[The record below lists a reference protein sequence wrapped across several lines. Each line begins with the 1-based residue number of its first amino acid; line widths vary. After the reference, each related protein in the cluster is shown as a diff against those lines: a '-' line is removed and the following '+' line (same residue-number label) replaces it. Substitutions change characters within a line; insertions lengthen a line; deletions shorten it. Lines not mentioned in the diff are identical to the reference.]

1 MNKIEVNDLTK
12 IFGSHPQ
19 QGMKRLQNGE
29 QKEEILSQT
38 GMTVGVN
45 QVSFAVKAGE
55 FFVIMGLS
63 GSGKSTLIRLVNR
76 LIEPT
81 HGEVLIDGTDII
93 KMNRAELSDVR
104 RKSRDGFPAVRFIS
118 ASHRTGKRGLWVGNP
133 RYKKR
138 STQQTCTKIN

>member
-1 MNKIEVNDLTK
+1 MNKIAVNDLTK

-29 QKEEILSQT
+29 QKEEILSKT

-81 HGEVLIDGTDII
+81 HGEVLIDGIDIT
-93 KMNRAELSDVR
+93 KMNRAELIEVR
-104 RKSRDGFPAVRFIS
+104 RKKLGMVFQQFGLFQ
-118 ASHRTGKRGLWVGNP
+118 HRTRSEERRVGKEC
-133 RYKKR
+133 R
-138 STQQTCTKIN
+138 SRWSPYH